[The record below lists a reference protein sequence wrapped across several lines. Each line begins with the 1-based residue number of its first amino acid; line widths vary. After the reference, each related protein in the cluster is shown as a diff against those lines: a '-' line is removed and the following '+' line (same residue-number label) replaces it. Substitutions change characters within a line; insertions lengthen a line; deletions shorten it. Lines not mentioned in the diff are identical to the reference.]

1 MAGFPEL
8 EFKEQIVD
16 RGIKDP
22 RVLSVMRNLSREI
35 FVPERLKNQAYQ
47 DTPLPIGSNQTIS
60 QPYIVAL
67 MSEAAALKGQ
77 ERVLEIG
84 TGCGYQTAVLSK
96 LAQDVYTV
104 EIREELQIT
113 AQENLAK
120 LFIENVHFKVGDGN
134 KGCPESAPFAAIIV
148 TAAAPKVPE
157 ALLSQLEDGG
167 RLIIPVG
174 EDNQVLLRITR
185 QGETF
190 SQETLLKVRF
200 VPLVESL

>member
-1 MAGFPEL
+1 MTEFPEL
-8 EFKEQIVD
+8 KFKEQIVD

-22 RVLSVMRNLSREI
+22 RVMSVMRNLSREN
-35 FVPERLKNQAYQ
+35 FVPERLKSQAYQ
-47 DTPLPIGSNQTIS
+47 DAPLPIGSNQTIS

-67 MSEAAALKGQ
+67 MSEAAALRGQ
-77 ERVLEIG
+77 ERILEIG
-84 TGCGYQTAVLSK
+84 TGCGYQTAVLAK

-113 AQENLAK
+113 ARANLAK

-134 KGCPESAPFAAIIV
+134 KGFPEAAPFSAIIV

-174 EDNQVLLRITR
+174 RDNQVLLRITR

-190 SQETLLKVRF
+190 SQENLLNVRF
-200 VPLVESL
+200 VPLIESL

>member
-16 RGIKDP
+16 RGIRDP

-47 DTPLPIGSNQTIS
+47 DAPLPIGSNQTIS

-84 TGCGYQTAVLSK
+84 TGCGYQTAVLAK
-96 LAQDVYTV
+96 LAQEVYTV
-104 EIREELQIT
+104 EIREELQIG
-113 AQENLAK
+113 AKENLAK

-134 KGCPESAPFAAIIV
+134 KGYPESAPFAAIIV

-157 ALLSQLEDGG
+157 ALLRQLEDGG

-174 EDNQVLLRITR
+174 KDNQVLLRIIR

-190 SQETLLKVRF
+190 SQETLLNVRF